1 MISICCGTAHG
12 ELDHMTKRVECLWIL
27 TRLAGPPPR
36 GVLALMSF
44 HLALQHKPIPQSP
57 APSSLT
63 SIDDDVDNTVTRV
76 YFGPIQ
82 TPERA
87 LIAEATQ
94 KRNDLT
100 SIPVRRSPRISALQN
115 QNLQSQPSPL
125 REEGQVVEA
134 TSGEQRGHKMAPPST
149 PSTPDEDEDTSQD
162 GKDHCR

>member
-1 MISICCGTAHG
+1 MFV
-12 ELDHMTKRVECLWIL
+12 DFDD
-27 TRLAGPPPR
+27 RLGGPPPR

-57 APSSLT
+57 ASSSLT
-63 SIDDDVDNTVTRV
+63 SLDGDVDNTVTRV

-94 KRNDLT
+94 KRNDLA

-125 REEGQVVEA
+125 REEGQAVEA
-134 TSGEQRGHKMAPPST
+134 MSGEQRELKMAPPST
-149 PSTPDEDEDTSQD
+149 PSTPDEDEDNSQD
-162 GKDHCR
+162 GKGPRR